1 MTYCSLLVSA
11 GGIGDAVAGELSEET
26 GIVIKKLCVRALP
39 RSGPSQVLLETFGID
54 RNAIAAAV
62 KSLC

>member
-1 MTYCSLLVSA
+1 M
-11 GGIGDAVAGELSEET
+11 AGELSEET

-62 KSLC
+62 KSMC